1 MRRLLT
7 PALVLSLA
15 ACASA
20 GGNTAASGSPVT
32 GSTTTNAPTLMTMPN
47 TDTRVDMNVSGTS
60 YTSATSIGKGVEAA
74 WAALP
79 EIWKSLGLEAETMST
94 QDHRMVT
101 GLVRIRRTLGGVN
114 LSRYVECGRS
124 TLGPNADSYF
134 ITLKFETVLTGD
146 AKATLVQSGMQVSG
160 EPVGNG
166 GATAR
171 CSSTGE
177 LENRVG
183 ERLQKRLAM

>member
-1 MRRLLT
+1 MRRLLA
-7 PALVLSLA
+7 PALVLALA
-15 ACASA
+15 ACASS
-20 GGNTAASGSPVT
+20 GTNTAAAGSPVT
-32 GSTTTNAPTLMTMPN
+32 GSTTTTAPTVMTMPN
-47 TDTRVDMNVSGTS
+47 TEARLDIAVSGTN
-60 YTSATSIGKGVEAA
+60 YTSATSIGKGVDAV

-79 EIWKSLGLEAETMST
+79 DIWKSLGLEAETMST
-94 QDHRMVT
+94 KDHRLVT
-101 GLVRIRRTLGGVN
+101 GLLRVRRTLGGVN

-124 TLGPNADSYF
+124 TLGPNADNYF

-146 AKATLVQSGMQVSG
+146 AKATVVQSGMQVSG

>member
-1 MRRLLT
+1 MRRLLA
-7 PALVLSLA
+7 PALALSLA
-15 ACASA
+15 ACAST
-20 GGNTAASGSPVT
+20 GTNTAASGAPVT
-32 GSTTTNAPTLMTMPN
+32 GNTTTNTATTMTIPN
-47 TDTRVDMNVSGTS
+47 TDTRLDIAVSGTNF
-60 YTSATSIGKGVEAA
+60 TSATSIGKGVDAV
-74 WAALP
+74 WVALP
-79 EIWKSLGLEAETMST
+79 DIWKSLGLEAETMST
-94 QDHRMVT
+94 KDHRMVT
-101 GLVRIRRTLGGVN
+101 GLVRVRRQLGGVN

-146 AKATLVQSGMQVSG
+146 AKATVVQSGMQVSG

-183 ERLQKRLAM
+183 ERLQKRLTM